1 MKKIITYA
9 IFILAITLIQ
19 TNLIGNIAILGVKPN
34 LFIVFI
40 IVVGLTNGSE
50 TGAVIGFIVGL
61 VMDSYSPA
69 PVGVYA
75 LIGLLLGILSG
86 ISNRNFFRDNYI
98 LTMAFAFIYTIL
110 FETVAYFALI
120 SNLFWPDG
128 VLSVLINLLNSYK
141 NFIIIEAI
149 YSIPFALILHLL
161 SFKFLVGLDKEGRR
175 LRYRRGY

>member
-9 IFILAITLIQ
+9 IFILALTLIQ

-86 ISNRNFFRDNYI
+86 ISNRKISISFITSDLDFSSISCPFRAD
-98 LTMAFAFIYTIL
+98 L
-110 FETVAYFALI
+110 
-120 SNLFWPDG
+120 
-128 VLSVLINLLNSYK
+128 
-141 NFIIIEAI
+141 
-149 YSIPFALILHLL
+149 
-161 SFKFLVGLDKEGRR
+161 
-175 LRYRRGY
+175 